1 MKFLEEKFVPLAA
14 KIGSQKHLACIRD
27 SFVVIM
33 PLTIAGALG
42 VLLNNFHQLFAET
55 GLNIPS
61 IMNGYQAFLDNT
73 GFGIV
78 FNGLNNGTIGMMAI
92 LLAGTLTAKLTAMN
106 GGDSE
111 AGFVTGIAAYLCGLV
126 MHSAL
131 DPETG
136 EALAYSV
143 FNSKLLGAEGLFVA
157 MIFGLF
163 VGTIF
168 PKLAGNEKLQIKM
181 PDGVPPAV
189 SKSFSSLIPA
199 IIVMFICSLIYA
211 MVQKF
216 TGMTVWDIITKFL
229 GAPIQGLSQNVI
241 MVIVML
247 FMIDLLWI
255 FGLHGANIVGA
266 VTTPILTPLS
276 LENVNRFANQQEP
289 LNTVVGEL
297 QSGFAFMGGSG
308 ATLGCIFAIFLFSK
322 SKASKTIA
330 NLAIAPGIFEI
341 NEPLTFG
348 LPIVMNMVLAIP
360 FIIGPVVLG
369 VVTYYLMEGGI
380 IRRPCIQA
388 PWVTPP
394 ILIGFLCTGGDIKGA
409 IWNVIELVLLTVL
422 WTPFVMM
429 NDRVE
434 SAEA

>member
-1 MKFLEEKFVPLAA
+1 MKFLEEKFVPFAA

-42 VLLNNFHQLFAET
+42 VLLNNFHQLFAESGLNMPAVAEGYSKFLETT
-55 GLNIPS
+55 GLGS
-61 IMNGYQAFLDNT
+61 VFAGLNT
-73 GFGIV
+73 G
-78 FNGLNNGTIGMMAI
+78 TISMMAI
-92 LLAGTLTAKLTAMN
+92 LLAGMLTSKLTAIN
-106 GGDSE
+106 GGDHE
-111 AGFVTGIAAYLCGLV
+111 AGFVIGVAGYLCGLQFDYTCLN
-126 MHSAL
+126 AA
-131 DPETG
+131 G
-136 EALAYSV
+136 EALKYPV
-143 FNSKLLGAEGLFVA
+143 FNAQLLAANGLFVA
-157 MIFGLF
+157 MLLGILI
-163 VGTIF
+163 GTIF
-168 PKLAGNEKLQIKM
+168 PKLSNNPKLQIKM

-199 IIVMFICSLIYA
+199 IIVMFIVSLIYG
-211 MVQKF
+211 MVYKF
-216 TGMTVWDIITKFL
+216 TDMTVWDVITKFL
-229 GAPIQGLSQNVI
+229 ATPLQGLSQNVV
-241 MVIVML
+241 MVIVMY

-255 FGLHGANIVGA
+255 FGLHGANIVGS

-276 LENVNRFANQQEP
+276 NDNVQRFANGQEP
-289 LNTVVGEL
+289 LNTVVGGL

-308 ATLGCIFAIFLFSK
+308 ATLGCIIAIFLFSK

-330 NLAIAPGIFEI
+330 QLAVAPGLFEI

-360 FIIGPVVLG
+360 FILGPVILG

-380 IRRPCIQA
+380 IRRPCIEA

-409 IWNVIELVLLTVL
+409 IWNAIEIVLLTVL
-422 WTPFVMM
+422 WTPFIMM

-434 SAEA
+434 TAE